1 METILNPNEE
11 TKETQIAWKQLD
23 QYSSMTYK
31 EQQEMDGP
39 EATNLSQQMSMR
51 TRGQHYRVRG
61 GFGGRRPQRGF
72 SDFGRSQT
80 LDVNDDNRNSGPIP
94 YLQYNVPSVFGIK
107 KEQEKYMSRLG
118 KSNSLL
124 YQYWIGKRNARE
136 SKGIKRK
143 DFDGQLPLIEP
154 KIARH
159 LSNLGVDVIEAGFPI
174 ASQGDFDAVARIA
187 KEVGPLMHG
196 REKIGKPMIIAG
208 LSRATQKDIKRCYEA
223 VSLAPLHRIHTFL
236 ATSDIHLNYK
246 LKIDRNECIKRAAS
260 AVAYA
265 KSLCDDV
272 EFSSE
277 DSGRTDKDFLCQ
289 VLGKVIEAGAT
300 TLNIPDTV
308 GYTSPEDYGALIKYL
323 IENTPGT
330 NTLSGITNGA
340 RQVEV
345 TINGIGERAGNVTA
359 NYSRVFIHSNTSLEE
374 VVMNI
379 HTHPSSY
386 PVYHT
391 INTQLIYRTSTLVS
405 SLSGMVVQPNKAI
418 VGANA
423 FLHESG
429 IHQDGVL
436 KKKETYEI
444 MRPEDVGIFSTN
456 LVLGKLS
463 GRNAFRSRLEQL
475 GYFDMNEDDLNKA
488 FDRFKALA
496 DAKKH
501 VTDHDL
507 LALIADHVSSG
518 SESKFDLQS
527 IQVVSGTREMVTATV
542 KLKDSSQ
549 EQELIGAA
557 VGRNGPIMAVF
568 SAIQQLVQR
577 KIRLLDYE
585 VRSVSEG
592 MDALGKVVVKITED
606 VDYSISETDS
616 NPQEHIID
624 RAVKPIVDSK
634 GETKLSKS
642 TYHGHGTDV
651 DIVMAS
657 AKAYV
662 NAINRLFASELS
674 GISRS
679 SLEERQANI

>member
-1 METILNPNEE
+1 MFAKNFSVYRSIVSN
-11 TKETQIAWKQLD
+11 QFV
-23 QYSSMTYK
+23 
-31 EQQEMDGP
+31 
-39 EATNLSQQMSMR
+39 NLSVKKPVVK
-51 TRGQHYRVRG
+51 GH
-61 GFGGRRPQRGF
+61 
-72 SDFGRSQT
+72 RSIPFPLFLQ
-80 LDVNDDNRNSGPIP
+80 NRYYAKPGSQDKDKLIIFDTSLRDG
-94 YLQYNVPSVFGIK
+94 
-107 KEQEKYMSRLG
+107 EQSPGVTFTVEEKL
-118 KSNSLL
+118 
-124 YQYWIGKRNARE
+124 E
-136 SKGIKRK
+136 
-143 DFDGQLPLIEP
+143 
-154 KIARH
+154 IARH

-196 REKIGKPMIIAG
+196 REKIGKPMRIAG
-208 LSRATQKDIKRCYEA
+208 LARATNKDVKRCYEA

-246 LKIDRNECIKRAAS
+246 LKISRNECIERAAS

-277 DSGRTDKDFLCQ
+277 DSGRSDKDFLCQ

-308 GYTSPEDYGALIKYL
+308 GYTSPEEYGALIKYL
-323 IENTPGT
+323 IEHTPGSHKVIWST
-330 NTLSGITNGA
+330 HCHNDLGLATANTLSGITNGA

-345 TINGIGERAGNVTA
+345 TINGIGERA
-359 NYSRVFIHSNTSLEE
+359 E

-391 INTQLIYRTSTLVS
+391 INTPLIYRTSTLVS

-418 VGANA
+418 VGVNA

-436 KKKETYEI
+436 KHKQTYEI
-444 MRPEDVGIFSTN
+444 IRPEDVGVFNVN

-475 GYFDMNEDDLNKA
+475 GYFDMNEDDFNKA

-496 DAKKH
+496 DAKKR

-507 LALIADHVSSG
+507 LALISDQVSSG
-518 SESKFDLQS
+518 SGRFDLQT
-527 IQVVSGTREMVTATV
+527 IQVVSGTRDMVTATA
-542 KLKDSSQ
+542 KMIDLSQ
-549 EQELIGAA
+549 NKELIAAA

-568 SAIQQLVQR
+568 GAIQQLVHR

-585 VRSVSEG
+585 VRAVSEG

-606 VDYSISETDS
+606 DDYSSAEADS
-616 NPQEHIID
+616 NPEKLVID
-624 RAVKPIVDSK
+624 RAVKPVIDSRGK
-634 GETKLSKS
+634 TKLSKS
-642 TYHGHGTDV
+642 VYHGHGTDV

-662 NAINRLFASELS
+662 NAINRLFQSEINETS
-674 GISRS
+674 RRS
-679 SLEERQANI
+679 SLEERVANI